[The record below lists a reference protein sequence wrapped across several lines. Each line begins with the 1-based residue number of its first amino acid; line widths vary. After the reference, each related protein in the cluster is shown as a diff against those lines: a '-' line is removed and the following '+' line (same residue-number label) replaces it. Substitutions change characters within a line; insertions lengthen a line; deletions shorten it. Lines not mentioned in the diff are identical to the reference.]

1 MEFFTPRALQ
11 CLAMNLSME
20 RLQFTHLF
28 VSRVSI
34 FGNFCF
40 RANCAVC
47 GAKFFFARNSAFFAA
62 WYANPFARFCAFLRA
77 NFAAQNKIL
86 RSAANFARF
95 CAQILRRKTK
105 FLWRGGKFFFAGRK
119 NIIFLLD
126 AKVNI
131 FAGSKSKSFCGHKIR
146 HSIKPYWHL
155 KQWHIDL
162 SYSLQ
167 VKMLLK
173 SFVTICRHRDPIH
186 LYW

>member
-1 MEFFTPRALQ
+1 MLRSTLCRSVLGFPF
-11 CLAMNLSME
+11 SG
-20 RLQFTHLF
+20 
-28 VSRVSI
+28 I
-34 FGNFCF
+34 F
-40 RANCAVC
+40 A
-47 GAKFFFARNSAFFAA
+47 SAQIAQFAA
-62 WYANPFARFCAFLRA
+62 QNFFLRA
-77 NFAAQNKIL
+77 IPHFCGVIRKPVCAVLRVFAAQNKIL

>member
-1 MEFFTPRALQ
+1 MYV
-11 CLAMNLSME
+11 CNLN
-20 RLQFTHLF
+20 
-28 VSRVSI
+28 RVSI

-77 NFAAQNKIL
+77 NFAAQNKIFVAG
-86 RSAANFARF
+86 R
-95 CAQILRRKTK
+95 QI
-105 FLWRGGKFFFAGRK
+105 FFAGRK